1 MEDIIR
7 KLNKNKQ
14 EIVFVALLLT
24 SIKLLVLII
33 QNIFVSKR
41 S

>member
-1 MEDIIR
+1 MEDILN

-14 EIVFVALLLT
+14 EIVFVALLVT
-24 SIKLLVLII
+24 SIKLLVLMI
-33 QNIFVSKR
+33 QSIFVSKQ

>member
-1 MEDIIR
+1 MEDLIN

-14 EIVFVALLLT
+14 EIVFVTLLLL
-24 SIKLLVLII
+24 SIKVFVLMI
-33 QNIFVSKR
+33 QSIFISKK

>member
-14 EIVFVALLLT
+14 EIEFVALLLT

>member
-1 MEDIIR
+1 MEDLIN

-14 EIVFVALLLT
+14 EIVFVALLVT
-24 SIKLLVLII
+24 SIKLLVLTL
-33 QNIFVSKR
+33 QSIFVSKR

>member
-1 MEDIIR
+1 MEDILN

-14 EIVFVALLLT
+14 EIVFVALLVT
-24 SIKLLVLII
+24 SIKLLVLMI
-33 QNIFVSKR
+33 QSIFVSKR

>member
-1 MEDIIR
+1 MEDILN

-14 EIVFVALLLT
+14 EIVFVALLIT
-24 SIKLLVLII
+24 SIKLLVLMI
-33 QNIFVSKR
+33 QSIFVSKR